1 MLLNVYNGIIAFLF
15 PKKTLGMVKWTANN
29 LVMLSAYYC
38 LVYDRDAAVQ
48 MISEKQR
55 SEIRKTSSLSG
66 PLSLPTRASANSLSA
81 PIRSSGGMSVPPNII
96 ASVHWFNY

>member
-1 MLLNVYNGIIAFLF
+1 MYIMVIIAFLF
-15 PKKTLGMVKWTANN
+15 PKKLWAWLMDCHY

-48 MISEKQR
+48 KISDKQR
-55 SEIRKTSSLSG
+55 SEKRKTASLSG

-81 PIRSSGGMSVPPNII
+81 PIRSSGGMSIHLII
-96 ASVHWFNY
+96 TANVHWFN

>member
-1 MLLNVYNGIIAFLF
+1 MYIMVIIAFLF
-15 PKKTLGMVKWTANN
+15 PKKLWAWLMDCHY

-48 MISEKQR
+48 KISDKQR
-55 SEIRKTSSLSG
+55 SEKRKTASLSG

-81 PIRSSGGMSVPPNII
+81 PIRSSGGMII
-96 ASVHWFNY
+96 HLIITANVHWFN